1 MRLLHG
7 ITSTGMTCRK
17 DPPPGA
23 QPIMLVFPVFMFVCV
38 PVERDLHQFIYIL
51 PNEHIPVQQ
60 YHAIK
65 GIL

>member
-1 MRLLHG
+1 
-7 ITSTGMTCRK
+7 
-17 DPPPGA
+17 
-23 QPIMLVFPVFMFVCV
+23 MLVLPVFMLVCV